1 MTFAKFNH
9 FPQFMSLKSLFHTF
23 ILNPGLRHPFSLQD
37 LGPLQ
42 QTVKQNIK
50 EGCFFFHFH
59 CFEIGL
65 LLLFLRTVK
74 HFNDKLLLNVTLLL
88 LSDVNTAYFFH
99 HYIRHVKGRDQHPT
113 KARKANPTI
122 YFIASL
128 CSMSFSLMHNIHWK
142 MKNNEMEQV

>member
-1 MTFAKFNH
+1 MCNPDSKAEYFSSLLKLNISLQSITQNDNSCMSKFNN
-9 FPQFMSLKSLFHTF
+9 FPQFMPLKCLFHTF
-23 ILNPGLRHPFSLQD
+23 ISIPGLRHPFSLQD

-99 HYIRHVKGRDQHPT
+99 HYVTSRKGKGST
-113 KARKANPTI
+113 SN
-122 YFIASL
+122 
-128 CSMSFSLMHNIHWK
+128 
-142 MKNNEMEQV
+142 

>member
-1 MTFAKFNH
+1 MSEHELQYRMMSKLFERMNFLNKFWIQRRTCPFLTFNFSTKVIKF
-9 FPQFMSLKSLFHTF
+9 FHTF
-23 ILNPGLRHPFSLQD
+23 LLYPGLRHPFSSQEV

-99 HYIRHVKGRDQHPT
+99 HYVTSRKGKGST
-113 KARKANPTI
+113 SN
-122 YFIASL
+122 
-128 CSMSFSLMHNIHWK
+128 
-142 MKNNEMEQV
+142 

>member
-1 MTFAKFNH
+1 MCKHEFQYRMMSELLERMNVLNWLWVYRFNNAWLVLFLLSTSQPFIKF
-9 FPQFMSLKSLFHTF
+9 FHTF
-23 ILNPGLRHPFSLQD
+23 LLYPGLRHPFSLQEV

-99 HYIRHVKGRDQHPT
+99 HYVTSRKGKGST
-113 KARKANPTI
+113 SN
-122 YFIASL
+122 
-128 CSMSFSLMHNIHWK
+128 
-142 MKNNEMEQV
+142 